1 VKIIQYSDKYKD
13 QTVNLI
19 LSILENEF
27 HAFGIERPDLLKISE
42 IYQTNKGN
50 FWIAVE
56 KGKVV
61 GTIGLR
67 NYGNNRGCLKRM
79 YIDKNFRGTGLAS
92 ELFLTLVKFAKENN
106 YKEIFLTTFETM
118 IAANKF
124 YLKMGFKR
132 IDSLPEDIPSF
143 GDTVFYK
150 IDLLKD

>member
-1 VKIIQYSDKYKD
+1 MKIIPYSNNYYK
-13 QTVNLI
+13 QTVQLI

-27 HAFGIERPDLLKISE
+27 HAFGYKRPDLLKISE
-42 IYQTNKGN
+42 TYQKDKGN

-56 KGKVV
+56 NEEVV

-67 NYGNNRGCLKRM
+67 NYGNNRGYLKRF
-79 YIDKNFRGTGLAS
+79 YVDKNFRGTGLAQK
-92 ELFLTLVKFAKENN
+92 LLATLVDFAKENN
-106 YKEIFLTTFETM
+106 YKEIFLGTSEKM

-132 IDSLPEDIPSF
+132 IDSLPIDILNP

-150 IDLLKD
+150 TSL

>member
-1 VKIIQYSDKYKD
+1 MKIIPYSDRYKN

-27 HAFGIERPDLLKISE
+27 QAFGKDRPDLLKISE

-50 FWIAVE
+50 FWIAIE
-56 KGKVV
+56 KEKVV

-67 NYGNNRGCLKRM
+67 DYGNNHGCLKRM
-79 YIDKNFRGTGLAS
+79 YVDKNFRGTGLAQK
-92 ELFLTLVKFAKENN
+92 LLATLVKFVKEHN

-132 IDSLPEDIPSF
+132 IDSLPEDIPSL
-143 GDTVFYK
+143 GDIVFYK
-150 IDLLKD
+150 MAL